1 MKVFIINSGS
11 SSLKFKLF
19 EMPSEQLI
27 CSGMVERIGTEIQ
40 QLVFRSDR
48 GDVRESLRLP
58 SHRAAL
64 RHIVELLLDKEWGV
78 ISAKDEIQIV
88 GHRVV
93 HGGDQYSGTTV
104 IGEDVKDEIR
114 RFASL
119 APLHNPP
126 NLEGIEVAGE
136 IFPRSRHLAV
146 FDTGFHRTIPEVA
159 RKYAIPEKFFRENG
173 IQVYGF
179 HGISHHYVSQQ
190 AIEYLG
196 MSHSKMIT
204 IHLGNGCSMT
214 AVQDGRSVDHSMGFS
229 PSDGL
234 IMGSRSG
241 DIDPGVIFHLIG
253 QLGYD
258 AAAVDKLLTKESGM
272 LGLTGL
278 LDLRDIESRAR
289 EGDIACTLA
298 LEMNAYRIRKYIGS
312 YAAVM
317 NGLDAIVFTAGIG
330 ENSEMMRQLVC
341 TDLEYLG
348 IELDVGKN
356 EAVTDGICSI
366 AAPSSR
372 VDILVIPTNEELEIA
387 RQVFRGGIR

>member
-27 CSGMVERIGTEIQ
+27 CSGMVERIGDEVQ
-40 QLVFRSDR
+40 ELGFRTDR
-48 GDVRESLRLP
+48 GEIHESLSLP
-58 SHRAAL
+58 THRAAL
-64 RHIVELLLDKEWGV
+64 HHLVEMLLDEEWGV
-78 ISAKDEIQIV
+78 IDSRDEIQIV

-93 HGGDQYSGTTV
+93 HGGDQYSGTMV
-104 IGEDVKDEIR
+104 IDEDVKEEIR

-136 IFPRSRHLAV
+136 MFPRSRHVAV

-159 RKYAIPEKFFRENG
+159 RKYAIPEKYYTEHG

-179 HGISHHYVSQQ
+179 HGISHQYVSQQ
-190 AIEYLG
+190 AIKFLG
-196 MSHSKMIT
+196 MSRSRMIT

-241 DIDPGVIFHLIG
+241 DIDQGVIFYLIR

-258 AAAVDKLLTKESGM
+258 VDAVDKLLTKESGM
-272 LGLTGL
+272 LGLTGM

-289 EGDIACTLA
+289 KGDMACTQA

-312 YAAVM
+312 YAAAM

-330 ENSEMMRQLVC
+330 ENSEMMRRLVC

-348 IELDVGKN
+348 IELDKVKN
-356 EAVTDGICSI
+356 EAVTDGIYSI
-366 AAPSSR
+366 AAPFSK
-372 VDILVIPTNEELEIA
+372 VDVLVIPTNEELEIA
-387 RQVFRGGIR
+387 RQAFATG

>member
-1 MKVFIINSGS
+1 
-11 SSLKFKLF
+11 
-19 EMPSEQLI
+19 
-27 CSGMVERIGTEIQ
+27 MVERIGDEVQ
-40 QLVFRSDR
+40 ELGFRTDR
-48 GDVRESLRLP
+48 GEIHESLSLP
-58 SHRAAL
+58 THRAAL
-64 RHIVELLLDKEWGV
+64 HHLVEMLLDEEWGV
-78 ISAKDEIQIV
+78 IDSRDEIQIV

-93 HGGDQYSGTTV
+93 HGGDQYSGTMV
-104 IGEDVKDEIR
+104 IDEDVKEEIR

-136 IFPRSRHLAV
+136 MFPRSRHVAV

-159 RKYAIPEKFFRENG
+159 RKYAIPEKYYTEHG

-179 HGISHHYVSQQ
+179 HGISHQYVSQQ
-190 AIEYLG
+190 AIKFLG
-196 MSHSKMIT
+196 MSRSRMIT

-241 DIDPGVIFHLIG
+241 DIDQGVIFYLIR

-258 AAAVDKLLTKESGM
+258 VDAVDKLLTKESGM
-272 LGLTGL
+272 LGLTGM

-289 EGDIACTLA
+289 KGDMACTQA

-312 YAAVM
+312 YAAAM

-330 ENSEMMRQLVC
+330 ENSEMMRRLVC

-348 IELDVGKN
+348 IELDKVKN
-356 EAVTDGICSI
+356 EAVTDGIYSI
-366 AAPSSR
+366 AAPSSK
-372 VDILVIPTNEELEIA
+372 VDVLVIPTNEELEIA
-387 RQVFRGGIR
+387 RQAFATG